1 MNKYF
6 NIFNEIK
13 KHIIYIIND
22 SELIFSN
29 NYFLCLNEILC
40 VLKKTLWKIQDI
52 YYKYILYPKSMKITK
67 ITKF

>member
-29 NYFLCLNEILC
+29 NFFLNINEKLC
-40 VLKKTLWKIQDI
+40 VLKKKL
-52 YYKYILYPKSMKITK
+52 
-67 ITKF
+67 

>member
-40 VLKKTLWKIQDI
+40 LSLIHI
-52 YYKYILYPKSMKITK
+52 
-67 ITKF
+67 